1 MLEKSKDADNGE
13 QGLRRVGGGGGG
25 EGLRRDG
32 EEGLGRTEVLRE
44 GGKKE
49 RMGEEKIVCKN
60 QFHK

>member
-1 MLEKSKDADNGE
+1 MLIMGNKDYE
-13 QGLRRVGGGGGG
+13 GLGGGGGG
-25 EGLRRDG
+25 GGLRRDG